1 MSNEMISIILGV
13 VGVAAVLL
21 AMGGVYRFISRKLD
35 RLMHEVKRAEA
46 RLITKGMMR
55 EGNIQAPCVLP
66 VSDGALWV
74 TSLVK
79 SKRFEIPMEDIHLK
93 KEAKWLSRG
102 LRWARYG
109 FHLDTPRTNGLIIA
123 VRDPEPWRDI
133 FR

>member
-55 EGNIQAPCVLP
+55 EGNIQAPCVL
-66 VSDGALWV
+66 
-74 TSLVK
+74 
-79 SKRFEIPMEDIHLK
+79 
-93 KEAKWLSRG
+93 
-102 LRWARYG
+102 
-109 FHLDTPRTNGLIIA
+109 
-123 VRDPEPWRDI
+123 
-133 FR
+133 